1 MLLYSQ
7 KTIIQI
13 IGNFNLGYYTF
24 AVKYMETQY
33 RQSTAV
39 SGVAVSLSSM
49 FPLAIGMLLGGVI
62 ISVFKPKGYR
72 FFIFLFLVEL
82 VSVFAFG
89 SGLLLGCS
97 PLKINGDLQD
107 DGT

>member
-1 MLLYSQ
+1 M
-7 KTIIQI
+7 
-13 IGNFNLGYYTF
+13 
-24 AVKYMETQY
+24 KYIETQY

-39 SGVAVSLSSM
+39 SGVAVSVSSM

-89 SGLLLGCS
+89 SGLLFGCS